1 MTEAPAHLEQLPSKL
16 EIQALKCRTDFAYFI
31 RQAWSQIESNEISWN
46 WHLDLKADRL
56 QRVTKR
62 DIQKLVIMEPPGF
75 AKSLVVSVMWPAWEW
90 LKRPWER
97 SQYYS
102 GSNSVRM
109 RDSRRCRN
117 LLKSD
122 WYQRTK
128 KVLGL
133 DWQFAEDQ
141 DEKGHFANTAGGER
155 QSGVIGGKVT
165 GDRAD
170 KQVVDDPY
178 DVKEATRGTPETI
191 KKRMRQ
197 VVRDWDDVLVDRLN
211 DEKNDPR
218 VLIMQRLHKSDLA
231 GVLRDR
237 EGYEVVEIR
246 QEYDPDAKI
255 QHPGFDPRT
264 EEGELAHPERLDRE
278 SVDERKRA
286 SNYEAT
292 NNQNPQSSSG
302 SIFNPLWFYTSPKQE
317 VLDQSILYDS
327 IPPIRAFDFIATSWD
342 FAGGTSTEAG
352 SWDVG
357 HVYGKRGPKYW
368 VLPWM
373 RRKQASYLQK
383 KEMFD
388 SLADESGVD
397 KHLIELKSSGEQLYN
412 EKSAEVGGCID
423 FNPTAYGSKTTRAQI
438 STEPIETGDIY
449 LPSPHIAPWIHDWI
463 DELIDGIGGD
473 DDRIDTWSQFVI
485 YTNERN
491 KSDSDPMTTL
501 KAMS

>member
-1 MTEAPAHLEQLPSKL
+1 MADAPAQLDKLPSKR
-16 EIQALKCRTDFAYFI
+16 EMDALKCRVDFSHFI
-31 RQAWSQIESNEISWN
+31 RQAWSEIEPNDIAWN

-56 QRVTKR
+56 QKVTKR
-62 DIQKLVIMEPPGF
+62 EIQKLVIMEPPGF
-75 AKSLVVSVMWPAWEW
+75 AKSLIVSVMWPAWEW

-133 DWQFAEDQ
+133 DWTFAEDQ

-237 EGYEVVEIR
+237 DGYEVVEIR
-246 QEYDPDAKI
+246 QEYDPEAAI
-255 QHPGFDPRT
+255 QHPVFDART

-278 SVDERKRA
+278 AVNERKRA

-292 NNQNPQSSSG
+292 NNQNPTSQSG
-302 SIFNPLWFYTSPKQE
+302 QIFNPVWFYRSPKKE
-317 VLDQSILYDS
+317 ILDSSIIYES
-327 IPPIRAFDFIATSWD
+327 VPPVRSFDFVATSWD
-342 FAGGTSTEAG
+342 FAGGTSSDGG

-373 RRKQASYLQK
+373 QRKQASWLQK
-383 KEMFD
+383 KQMFD
-388 SLADESGVD
+388 ALADESGVD
-397 KHLIELKSSGEQLYN
+397 RHIIETKSSGEQMYN
-412 EKSAEVGGCID
+412 EKSAEIGGCID
-423 FNPTAYGSKTTRAQI
+423 FSPSADKTTRAQI
-438 STEPIETGDIY
+438 AAEPIETGDIY
-449 LPSPHIAPWIHDWI
+449 LPSSDIAPWIYDWI
-463 DELIDGIGGD
+463 EELIDGIGGD

-485 YTNERN
+485 YTNQRN
-491 KSDSDPMTTL
+491 KNTTDATTTL
-501 KAMS
+501 KMMS